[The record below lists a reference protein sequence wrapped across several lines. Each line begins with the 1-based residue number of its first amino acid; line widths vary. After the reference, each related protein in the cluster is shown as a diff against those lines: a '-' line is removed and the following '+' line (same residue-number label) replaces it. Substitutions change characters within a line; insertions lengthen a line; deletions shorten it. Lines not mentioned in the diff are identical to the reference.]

1 MKLPIDFEQFKKDP
15 SKAITFLLL
24 FVVVALYARTEAQYR
39 NANKVC
45 EQRLERCEYELRKMS
60 SMLKSQDSLCSALV
74 TEIKIYRTLGK
85 I

>member
-39 NANKVC
+39 SANKVC
-45 EQRLERCEYELRKMS
+45 EQRLERCESELRKMS

>member
-1 MKLPIDFEQFKKDP
+1 MKLPISFNQFKEDP

-45 EQRLERCEYELRKMS
+45 EERLERCETELKAMS
-60 SMLKSQDSLCSALV
+60 KMLKTQDSICSALV

>member
-45 EQRLERCEYELRKMS
+45 EERLERCESELRKMS

>member
-24 FVVVALYARTEAQYR
+24 FVVVALYARSESQYR
-39 NANKVC
+39 SANKVC
-45 EQRLERCEYELRKMS
+45 EQRLERCESELRKMS